1 VKSFFTPLF
10 MSSVG
15 NHRQIALT
23 QVTPSAQAVIKAG
36 CHTGHLRSSTITE
49 VIPDIRHYFGF
60 LSRTRSQT
68 DPAKPS

>member
-15 NHRQIALT
+15 NRRQIALS

-36 CHTGHLRSSTITE
+36 FHAGHLRSSTIT
-49 VIPDIRHYFGF
+49 GF
-60 LSRTRSQT
+60 TPVFFSGPVTAPQKIS
-68 DPAKPS
+68 